1 MTYLRKLKSRPALL
15 EDFLNNSSPSPIFDP
30 SNDSK
35 TVVVDGKISL
45 DDLDQVIEKYM
56 ELPMEKGKNDYSF
69 AREMHAALGIHPS
82 LAAQKEIWWWL
93 AVCKYPDYVARRWK
107 QKDKPVPV
115 NRYIGIQVKQT
126 FSRLWWMVELT
137 KRPKDDFTLTD
148 KLIGFR
154 DSQDVFEHLYGR
166 SFFRYP
172 VALEA
177 WIEMID
183 ENKLGT
189 ANMREIRNESFLI
202 FNCMMAT
209 LVVESMAKDD
219 IRDKLEGIVSGLT
232 VKM

>member
-1 MTYLRKLKSRPALL
+1 
-15 EDFLNNSSPSPIFDP
+15 
-30 SNDSK
+30 
-35 TVVVDGKISL
+35 
-45 DDLDQVIEKYM
+45 
-56 ELPMEKGKNDYSF
+56 
-69 AREMHAALGIHPS
+69 
-82 LAAQKEIWWWL
+82 
-93 AVCKYPDYVARRWK
+93 
-107 QKDKPVPV
+107 
-115 NRYIGIQVKQT
+115 
-126 FSRLWWMVELT
+126 MVELT

-148 KLIGFR
+148 KLIGFS

-189 ANMREIRNESFLI
+189 ANMREIRNESFLT